1 MGGKFVYLPPP
12 WRAGSAFSIYPPPQQ
27 VLKKSASVVATPDG
41 VVAKSNLRLGECVSF
56 GF

>member
-27 VLKKSASVVATPDG
+27 LLKKSASVVATPDG
-41 VVAKSNLRLGECVSF
+41 LVAKSNLRLGECVSF